1 MSRETRCVSVVIPVY
16 NSAGTLRRAVDSV
29 RRQTLRDLELLIVD
43 DGSRDNSHALAC
55 ELAVMDRRISVIAL
69 PENRGKSFAMNRAIE
84 TAAGRWIA
92 VLDADDWYEAERLEV
107 LIATGQSRDVSM
119 VEDNQTVQDAGAER
133 AIRTALPL
141 ECGDR
146 PLDRS
151 GLVTGS
157 DPYAEFNYGMLKPV
171 VRTDFIRRTGLA
183 YRENA
188 RLSEDFLYLVEFFA
202 AGGTGIL
209 VAKPLYNW
217 TQPFGEISRR
227 WTTTGA
233 GAWRYDF
240 RSALAA
246 NEDVLR
252 DLRGRQEHDLADL
265 LSGRARAFRN
275 LHHLNEINRARAT
288 GEWLPRILGSVAR
301 HPSIWPQLAR
311 RALHAIWRT
320 SERPLS

>member
-1 MSRETRCVSVVIPVY
+1 
-16 NSAGTLRRAVDSV
+16 
-29 RRQTLRDLELLIVD
+29 
-43 DGSRDNSHALAC
+43 
-55 ELAVMDRRISVIAL
+55 
-69 PENRGKSFAMNRAIE
+69 
-84 TAAGRWIA
+84 
-92 VLDADDWYEAERLEV
+92 
-107 LIATGQSRDVSM
+107 
-119 VEDNQTVQDAGAER
+119 
-133 AIRTALPL
+133 
-141 ECGDR
+141 
-146 PLDRS
+146 
-151 GLVTGS
+151 
-157 DPYAEFNYGMLKPV
+157 MLKPV
-171 VRTDFIRRTGLA
+171 VRADFIRRTGLA

-252 DLRGRQEHDLADL
+252 DLRDRQVHDLADL
-265 LSGRARAFRN
+265 LSARARAFRN

-288 GEWLPRILGSVAR
+288 GEWMPRSLGSIAR

-311 RALHAIWRT
+311 RALHAIWRPRSAGHRMT
-320 SERPLS
+320 PERPLS